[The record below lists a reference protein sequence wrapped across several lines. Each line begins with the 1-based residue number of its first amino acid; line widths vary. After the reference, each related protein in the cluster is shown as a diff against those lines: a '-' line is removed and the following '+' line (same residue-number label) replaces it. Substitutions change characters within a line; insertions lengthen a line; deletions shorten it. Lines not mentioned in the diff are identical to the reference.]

1 MGDRTFGRSVLDLTD
16 RDADASRRIRTA
28 AVLLFARQGYAAT
41 SIRDLAKAVNMTNA
55 GIYHH
60 VSSKEALLADLMR
73 VAQQGLID
81 ATEHMLRDVES
92 PADRLA
98 LLISSLTAVHA
109 LSPMTTRVMDDELRS
124 LTPGS
129 AGRDEIIALRDAYE
143 DYWKDTLARG
153 VETGAFRVADQ
164 KLTRLA
170 LMSMCT
176 GTSEWYRPD
185 GDSSLEQ
192 VCAEFVTIGLAAV
205 RAPAQATTALD
216 LSLLPDFPWEP
227 PDAPNDPRPD
237 EARR

>member
-1 MGDRTFGRSVLDLTD
+1 MDLKD
-16 RDADASRRIRTA
+16 RDADASRRIRMA
-28 AVLLFARQGYAAT
+28 AVLLFARRGYAAT
-41 SIRDLAKAVNMTNA
+41 SIRDLAKEVNMTNA

-81 ATEHMLRDVES
+81 ATERMLRDVQS

-98 LLISSLTAVHA
+98 LLIGSLTASHA
-109 LSPMTTRVMDDELRS
+109 IAPLTTRVMDAELRA

-129 AGRDEIIALRDAYE
+129 AALDEIIALRDAYE
-143 DYWKDTLARG
+143 EHWKHAIADG
-153 VETGAFRVADQ
+153 VSAGVFRIADQ

-185 GDSSLEQ
+185 GDSTLEQ
-192 VCAEFVTIGLAAV
+192 VCAEFVAIGLAAV
-205 RAPAQATTALD
+205 RAPVQVVAALD

-227 PDAPNDPRPD
+227 PDARDDPRPA

>member
-1 MGDRTFGRSVLDLTD
+1 MGNRTFGRSVLDLTD

-28 AVLLFARQGYAAT
+28 AVLLFAQRGYAAT
-41 SIRDLAKAVNMTNA
+41 SIRDLAKAINMTNA

-60 VSSKEALLADLMR
+60 VSSKEGLLADLMR

-81 ATEHMLRDVES
+81 ATEHMLRDVEG

-109 LSPMTTRVMDDELRS
+109 LSPMTTRVMDGELRS

-129 AGRDEIIALRDAYE
+129 AAHDEIIALRDAYE

>member
-1 MGDRTFGRSVLDLTD
+1 MITDLAD
-16 RDADASRRIRTA
+16 RDVDAGERIRMA

-41 SIRDLAKAVNMTNA
+41 SIRDLGKAVNMTNA

-73 VAQQGLID
+73 VAQRNLID
-81 ATEHMLRDVES
+81 AAERMLHPHPR
-92 PADRLA
+92 PLDRLA

-109 LSPMTTRVMDDELRS
+109 LSPMTTRVMDGELRS

-129 AGRDEIIALRDAYE
+129 AAHTEIITLRDAYE
-143 DYWKDTLARG
+143 EHWKRAIADG
-153 VETGAFRVADQ
+153 VAEGTFRVADQ

-185 GDSSLEQ
+185 GDSTLEQ

-205 RAPAQATTALD
+205 RAPATAGAVATHD
-216 LSLLPDFPWEP
+216 PSLLPDFPWEP
-227 PDAPNDPRPD
+227 PDARNDPRPA

>member
-1 MGDRTFGRSVLDLTD
+1 M
-16 RDADASRRIRTA
+16 DASERIRTA

-41 SIRDLAKAVNMTNA
+41 SIRDLGRAVGMTNA

-73 VAQQGLID
+73 VAQRGVTE
-81 ATEHMLRDVES
+81 ATERMLTPFDR
-92 PADRLA
+92 PADRLGV
-98 LLISSLTAVHA
+98 LISSLTAIHA
-109 LSPMTTRVMDDELRS
+109 RNPMTTRVMDGELRS

-129 AGRDEIIALRDAYE
+129 AAHDEIIALRDAYE
-143 DYWKDTLARG
+143 EHWKRALADG
-153 VETGAFRVADQ
+153 VAEGTFRVADQ

-185 GDSSLEQ
+185 GASTLEQ

-205 RAPAQATTALD
+205 RAPAQAVATAD
-216 LSLLPDFPWEP
+216 FSLLPEYPWEP
-227 PDAPNDPRPD
+227 PD
-237 EARR
+237 E

>member
-1 MGDRTFGRSVLDLTD
+1 MHTFLTD
-16 RDADASRRIRTA
+16 RDNDAALRIRSA

-41 SIRDLAKAVNMTNA
+41 SIRDLARAVNLTNA

-73 VAQQGLID
+73 AGHRGLIE
-81 ATEHMLRDVES
+81 ATARVLDGVER
-92 PADRLA
+92 PPDRLA
-98 LLISSLTAVHA
+98 LLIASLTAIHA
-109 LSPMTTRVMDDELRS
+109 RSPLTTRVMDGELRS

-129 AGRDEIIALRDAYE
+129 AAHDEIIALRDEYE
-143 DYWKDTLARG
+143 DHWRRTLADG
-153 VETGAFRVADQ
+153 VGAGVFHVADQ
-164 KLTRLA
+164 KLSRLA

-192 VCAEFVTIGLAAV
+192 VCAEFVAIGLAAV
-205 RAPAQATTALD
+205 RAPARPTASAD

-227 PDAPNDPRPD
+227 PDA
-237 EARR
+237 

>member
-1 MGDRTFGRSVLDLTD
+1 MIIKLTD
-16 RDADASRRIRTA
+16 PDADAHERIRTA

-41 SIRDLAKAVNMTNA
+41 SIRDLGRAVNMTNA

-60 VSSKEALLADLMR
+60 VASKEALLADLMR
-73 VAQQGLID
+73 VAQQGLND
-81 ATEHMLRDVES
+81 ATERMLATAGG

-98 LLISSLTAVHA
+98 LLIGSLTAVHA
-109 LSPMTTRVMDDELRS
+109 LSPLTSRVMDGELRS

-129 AGRDEIIALRDAYE
+129 AARDEIIALRDAYE
-143 DYWKDTLARG
+143 AHWKRTLADG
-153 VETGAFRVADQ
+153 VAGGAFRVADQ

-185 GDSSLEQ
+185 GDSTLEQ

-205 RAPAQATTALD
+205 RASAQVTTSPD
-216 LSLLPDFPWEP
+216 FSLLPDFPWEP
-227 PDAPNDPRPD
+227 PDAHNDPRPD

>member
-1 MGDRTFGRSVLDLTD
+1 MVDRTFGRTASE
-16 RDADASRRIRTA
+16 DANRRIRTA

-41 SIRDLAKAVNMTNA
+41 SIRDLAKAVSMTNA

-60 VSSKEALLADLMR
+60 VASKESLLADLMR
-73 VAQQGLID
+73 VGQQGLID
-81 ATEHMLRDVES
+81 ATERMLENVHH
-92 PADRLA
+92 PTDRLA
-98 LLISSLTAVHA
+98 LLIGSLTSVHA
-109 LSPMTTRVMDDELRS
+109 LSPMTSRVMDGELRS

-129 AGRDEIIALRDAYE
+129 AAHDEIIALRDAYE
-143 DYWKDTLARG
+143 AHWKDALADG
-153 VETGAFRVADQ
+153 VAQGVFRVADQ
-164 KLTRLA
+164 RLTRLA

-185 GDSSLEQ
+185 GDSTLEQ

-205 RAPAQATTALD
+205 RAPAPAGATLD

-227 PDAPNDPRPD
+227 PDARNDPRPD

>member
-1 MGDRTFGRSVLDLTD
+1 MGDRTFGRSLDLTD
-16 RDADASRRIRTA
+16 RDADANRRIRTA

-41 SIRDLAKAVNMTNA
+41 SIRDLARAVNMTNA

-60 VSSKEALLADLMR
+60 VASKESLLADLMR
-73 VAQQGLID
+73 VAQRGLID
-81 ATEHMLRDVES
+81 ATERMLDDVRS

-98 LLISSLTAVHA
+98 LLIGSLTSVHA
-109 LSPMTTRVMDDELRS
+109 LSPMTSRVMDGELRS

-129 AGRDEIIALRDAYE
+129 TAHDEIIALRDAYE
-143 DYWKDTLARG
+143 AFWKDALADG
-153 VETGAFRVADQ
+153 VAQNVFRVADQ

-185 GDSSLEQ
+185 GDSTLEQ

-205 RAPAQATTALD
+205 RASAPARPTLD

-227 PDAPNDPRPD
+227 PHARNDPRPD

>member
-1 MGDRTFGRSVLDLTD
+1 MDLKD
-16 RDADASRRIRTA
+16 RDADANQRIRTA

-41 SIRDLAKAVNMTNA
+41 SIRDLAREVNLTNA

-81 ATEHMLRDVES
+81 ATERMLRDVRS

-98 LLISSLTAVHA
+98 VLIGSLTATHA
-109 LSPMTTRVMDDELRS
+109 LSPMTTRVMDGELRS
-124 LTPGS
+124 LTLGS
-129 AGRDEIIALRDAYE
+129 PARDEIIALRDAYE
-143 DYWKDTLARG
+143 DRWRHALAGG
-153 VETGAFRVADQ
+153 VSAGAFHIADQ
-164 KLTRLA
+164 RLTRLA

-185 GDSSLEQ
+185 GDSTLEQ
-192 VCAEFVTIGLAAV
+192 VCAEFTAIGLAAV
-205 RAPAQATTALD
+205 RAPAQVVAPPD

-227 PDAPNDPRPD
+227 PDARDDPRPA

>member
-1 MGDRTFGRSVLDLTD
+1 MGDRTFGRT
-16 RDADASRRIRTA
+16 ASEAANRRIRTA

-41 SIRDLAKAVNMTNA
+41 SIRDLAKAVSMTNA

-60 VSSKEALLADLMR
+60 VTSKESLLADLMR

-81 ATEHMLRDVES
+81 ATERMLENVRS
-92 PADRLA
+92 PTDRLA
-98 LLISSLTAVHA
+98 LLISSLTSVHA
-109 LSPMTTRVMDDELRS
+109 LSPMTSRVMDGELRS

-129 AGRDEIIALRDAYE
+129 AAHDEIIALRDAYE
-143 DYWKDTLARG
+143 AHWKDALADG
-153 VETGAFRVADQ
+153 VAQGVFRVADQ

-185 GDSSLEQ
+185 GDSTLEQ

-205 RAPAQATTALD
+205 RAPAPAEATLD

-227 PDAPNDPRPD
+227 PDARNDPRPD

>member
-1 MGDRTFGRSVLDLTD
+1 MSTHLTT
-16 RDADASRRIRTA
+16 RDTGERIRTA

-41 SIRDLAKAVNMTNA
+41 SVRDLAKAVNMTNA

-81 ATEHMLRDVES
+81 ATERMLAPYAR

-98 LLISSLTAVHA
+98 LLIGSLTAIHA
-109 LSPMTTRVMDDELRS
+109 RNPMTTRVMDGELRS

-129 AGRDEIIALRDAYE
+129 AARDEIITLRDTYE
-143 DYWKDTLARG
+143 DHWRRSLADG
-153 VETGAFRVADQ
+153 VAEGTFRLADRR
-164 KLTRLA
+164 LTRLA

-185 GDSSLEQ
+185 GDSTLEQ

-205 RAPAQATTALD
+205 RAPADAAVPTAD
-216 LSLLPDFPWEP
+216 FSQLPDFPWEP
-227 PDAPNDPRPD
+227 PDVRNDPRPD

>member
-1 MGDRTFGRSVLDLTD
+1 MITDLTD
-16 RDADASRRIRTA
+16 PGTDAHERIRTA

-41 SIRDLAKAVNMTNA
+41 SIRDLGRAVNMTNA

-60 VSSKEALLADLMR
+60 VGSKEALLADLMR
-73 VAQQGLID
+73 VAQQGLNS
-81 ATEHMLRDVES
+81 ATERMLATAGGPS
-92 PADRLA
+92 DRLA
-98 LLISSLTAVHA
+98 LLIGSLTAVHA
-109 LSPMTTRVMDDELRS
+109 CAPLTTSVMDGELRS

-129 AGRDEIIALRDAYE
+129 AARDEIIVLRDAYE
-143 DYWKDTLARG
+143 AHWKRTLADG
-153 VETGAFRVADQ
+153 VAEGTFRVADQ

-185 GDSSLEQ
+185 GDSTLEQ

-205 RAPAQATTALD
+205 RAPVQVTTSPD
-216 LSLLPDFPWEP
+216 FSLLPDLPWEP
-227 PDAPNDPRPD
+227 PDVQHDPRPD